1 MLRSLVGSEM
11 CIRDSRNN
19 ILKQFHK
26 IGTYVVLHL
35 IGLITFNL
43 KEYRFLHFSLDK
55 LPPPEELLV
64 DINLEKKMLKRIG
77 LFGFVYLGVFENQK
91 LITD

>member
-1 MLRSLVGSEM
+1 M
-11 CIRDSRNN
+11 
-19 ILKQFHK
+19 
-26 IGTYVVLHL
+26 
-35 IGLITFNL
+35 

-77 LFGFVYLGVFENQK
+77 LFGFVYLGVFENQN